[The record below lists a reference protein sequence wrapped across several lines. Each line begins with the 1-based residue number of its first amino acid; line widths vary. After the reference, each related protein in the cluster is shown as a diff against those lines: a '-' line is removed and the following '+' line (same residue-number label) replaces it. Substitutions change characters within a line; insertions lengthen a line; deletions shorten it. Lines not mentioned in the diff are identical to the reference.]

1 MSLNRIPKMNNA
13 VTQLQFVR
21 NFLRL
26 AWFAGGAVLLFLI
39 AARNLPPSGVLAASA
54 RTGEPSGFVDGFTP
68 LDRARPTQDGG
79 LWYSDIVH
87 EPVYFHVAAPRLYDT
102 ARVTLRYRNEG
113 QPYLALGA
121 RTDLDAWSFGLV
133 PIDLPMLD
141 ESGWASRQ
149 DGDLRVYERKAT
161 TRSAEE
167 ILGQSAGG
175 VAVLA
180 IDPARWGLRLPKAGE
195 KPFETSLE
203 LVGPRSIY
211 VYVQEAPFE
220 LSLGFR
226 GPADAEGKVV
236 LERDGKILLQ
246 RRIAGDG
253 AVDLALSGIEPGLY
267 RVVIAAPESVTLSGL
282 RSRHDRVAL
291 VDPPSPGGSGGAGA
305 ERFLF
310 PPGSTRYEPEFPVF
324 TWEADPATSP
334 YDAIVARYAPPSI
347 DADGW
352 RTASASF
359 DLRSVASSQGRVQMI
374 VSAPKIRDRGA
385 KIRVDRVDVEYVRP
399 PFDPKKLLDLFKLD
413 L

>member
-1 MSLNRIPKMNNA
+1 MNNA

-26 AWFAGGAVLLFLI
+26 AWFAGGAGLLFLI
-39 AARNLPPSGVLAASA
+39 VARNLPPSGILAASA

-68 LDRARPTQDGG
+68 LDRARPTRDGE

-87 EPVYFHVAAPRLYDT
+87 EPVYFHVAAPRLYDA
-102 ARVTLRYRNEG
+102 ARVTLRYRNQG

-121 RTDLDAWSFGLV
+121 RTDLDAWSFDLK
-133 PIDLPMLD
+133 PIDLPLLD
-141 ESGWASRQ
+141 ASGWASRQ

-167 ILGQSAGG
+167 ILGQAAGG

-203 LVGPRSIY
+203 LAGPRSVY

-220 LSLGFR
+220 VSLGFR

-236 LERDGKILLQ
+236 LERDGRILLQ

-253 AVDLALSGIEPGLY
+253 AVDLSLSGAEPGLY
-267 RVVIAAPESVTLSGL
+267 RIVVAAPESMTLTGL

-291 VDPPSPGGSGGAGA
+291 VDADGEHLKFPAGA
-305 ERFLF
+305 TRFD
-310 PPGSTRYEPEFPVF
+310 PEFPIF
-324 TWEADPATSP
+324 TWETDLAKSP
-334 YDAIVARYAPPSI
+334 YDAVVARYTPPSV

-352 RTASASF
+352 RTASATF
-359 DLRSVASSQGRVQMI
+359 DLRGVASSQGRVQMI
-374 VSAPKIRDRGA
+374 LSAPKIRDRGA
-385 KIRVDRVDVEYVRP
+385 KIRVDRVDVEYARP
-399 PFDPKKLLDLFKLD
+399 PFDPKRLLDLFKLD